1 MWESLINADDAE
13 LKRMQD
19 EAAAELAELNNK
31 PSSQK
36 QVVTISDD
44 EVKRRKRVMDIWNL

>member
-36 QVVTISDD
+36 KVVTISDG
-44 EVKRRKRVMDIWNL
+44 EVKKRKRVMDIWNL